1 MSKPYE
7 CDACGRVMPCCSY
20 RDTPH
25 GDGWFC
31 HRCRYTEDSACDECT
46 GAKWVLRLRAVP
58 DCYMGPHHHWVGLD
72 FAYKFPS
79 SDEATAFAEAAGYKA
94 ETCVELLDDEVQDSQ
109 AAR

>member
-1 MSKPYE
+1 MSKPYD
-7 CDACGRVMPCCSY
+7 CDSCGRTMPCCTY

-31 HRCRYTEDSACDECT
+31 HRCRSEADAECEDCT
-46 GAKWVLRLRAVP
+46 GVKWVLRLRAST
-58 DCYMGPHHHWVGLD
+58 DMYMGPNKHWVVLK

-79 SDEATAFAEAAGYKA
+79 FDEATAFAESAGYKA
-94 ETCVELLDDEVQDSQ
+94 ETRVEILDDEVEDSE